1 MLASS
6 TGGGRAYK
14 PGCHIGVAED
24 FAILFQS
31 ACSEGICMGQRSVLS
46 RHEFVA
52 IVAALMAIEALAI
65 DIMLPA
71 LPDMGAAFSVAI
83 HFANCAT

>member
-1 MLASS
+1 
-6 TGGGRAYK
+6 
-14 PGCHIGVAED
+14 
-24 FAILFQS
+24 
-31 ACSEGICMGQRSVLS
+31 MGQRSVLS

-71 LPDMGAAFSVAI
+71 LPDMGAAFSVA
-83 HFANCAT
+83 NPNDR